1 MPARKTYKVRVR
13 MKVRNSLLR
22 RGAAVAGASLGLLAA
37 FWLFGAAFKAG
48 KNLIS
53 ERLLAFRPDSYEID
67 CPSQAAAAY
76 ARELAAG
83 ALHSRLTA
91 ASCDALAE
99 QLKKRHPALASVS
112 VGRNFLTG
120 KLSVKARPEP
130 AVAAVL
136 IGGAT
141 AYLSESGR
149 LMPETLAGGEA
160 PQFRTELGWR
170 PAEAPG
176 LAGFLKEVSPL
187 VPLFYSR
194 PAALDCPAKDWTAC
208 SFRLED
214 GTAVLWGGFEFTRLK
229 ILRLNEVAQDAAL
242 RKPPPFRVDLRYFK
256 EGKIFVSAVRPAGR

>member
-1 MPARKTYKVRVR
+1 MPARRNYKVRVR
-13 MKVRNSLLR
+13 MKVRNSVLR
-22 RGAAVAGASLGLLAA
+22 RGAAAAGATLGLLAA
-37 FWLFGAAFKAG
+37 FWFFGAAFKAG
-48 KNLIS
+48 KNLVY

-67 CPSQAAAAY
+67 CPSQPAAAY

-83 ALHSRLTA
+83 VLHSRVTA
-91 ASCDALAE
+91 ARCGELAE
-99 QLKKRHPALASVS
+99 RLRDRHPALASVD
-112 VGRNFLTG
+112 VGRNFVTG
-120 KLSVKARPEP
+120 KLSVKARPEA

-141 AYLSESGR
+141 AYLGESGR

-160 PQFRTELGWR
+160 APFRTELAWR
-170 PAEAPG
+170 PAAAPE

-194 PAALDCPAKDWTAC
+194 PAALECRDRDWAAC
-208 SFRLED
+208 RFRLED

-242 RKPPPFRVDLRYFK
+242 RKTPPFRVDLRYFK